1 MEYDKDRIDE
11 MALALLYLTTFRDGT
26 QIRAWKQLDW
36 DAMHRLHEKGYIQ
49 DPRSKSKSV
58 LLTDEGA
65 ALSEELFRR
74 HFGSK

>member
-1 MEYDKDRIDE
+1 MQYSEDKIDE
-11 MALALLYLTTFRDGT
+11 MVLALFYLTRFRDGT
-26 QIRAWKQLDW
+26 AIRAWKQLDW
-36 DAMHRLHEKGYIQ
+36 DAMHRLHEKGYTH

-65 ALSEELFRR
+65 SLSEDLFRR